1 MLRFGG
7 RIIFFRALRGDY
19 APPAGCCAAWLLRCL
34 LFSQNHAALP
44 ARPRSARTLRGF
56 VRLRRASEGTLGA
69 PPLKPRQ
76 EPEVPAPPTSSQ
88 FHATPPARPRF
99 ARTLHAS
106 SCACGA
112 RGAGTLGAPPL
123 KPRQEPEVPAPPT
136 SYSKPCKKTAPL
148 PGRRFLFPIYFTVLA
163 FLNGN
168 ATHLTCPLICSLEI
182 GPIIWLSFDEERLSP
197 RTKYSSSLSVYACML

>member
-19 APPAGCCAAWLLRCL
+19 APPAGGLRCL
-34 LFSQNHAALP
+34 AFALP
-44 ARPRSARTLRGF
+44 AFFSEPCGLAGSSRFARTLRGF

-136 SYSKPCKKTAPL
+136 SYSKPCKKTASL

-197 RTKYSSSLSVYACML
+197 STKYSSSLSVYACML

>member
-1 MLRFGG
+1 MEDGL
-7 RIIFFRALRGDY
+7 FFSALCAEIMRRLQEG
-19 APPAGCCAAWLLRCL
+19 CAAWLLRCL

-56 VRLRRASEGTLGA
+56 VRLRRASEG
-69 PPLKPRQ
+69 P
-76 EPEVPAPPTSSQ
+76 
-88 FHATPPARPRF
+88 
-99 ARTLHAS
+99 
-106 SCACGA
+106 
-112 RGAGTLGAPPL
+112 LGAPPL

-136 SYSKPCKKTAPL
+136 SYSKPCKKTASL